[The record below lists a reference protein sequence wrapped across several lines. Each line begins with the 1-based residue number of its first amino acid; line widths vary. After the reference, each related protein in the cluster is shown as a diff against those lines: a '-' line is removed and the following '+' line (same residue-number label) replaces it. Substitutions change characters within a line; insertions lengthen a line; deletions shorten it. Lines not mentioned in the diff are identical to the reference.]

1 VGGEGAFGAA
11 CGSSQRTM
19 FAKGLDGSGF
29 LRLSVQKQASLQVHR
44 PLLPSRMMCSQ
55 ESSGRELPA
64 VRMGRIDS
72 GGTTGGL
79 LSGRG
84 GGVSK
89 TLSHTG
95 MCLQAPSPLQSH
107 SQSHAAHAAVQD
119 CAASA
124 TTAVAVANFMP
135 GKCDPRARM
144 VQCAG
149 LAPCYRLSLPQGAGA
164 GVARRI
170 FIEDGE
176 IPGVAFITED
186 TEDTENTE
194 GAERR
199 AVLPMK
205 VALSSVTSVFSVSS
219 VSNPPSPYA
228 GFGAGWGTASRMGM
242 FTTAASAARA
252 MSAYHIQS

>member
-1 VGGEGAFGAA
+1 MRGAF
-11 CGSSQRTM
+11 S
-19 FAKGLDGSGF
+19 
-29 LRLSVQKQASLQVHR
+29 
-44 PLLPSRMMCSQ
+44 LLPIVT
-55 ESSGRELPA
+55 PA
-64 VRMGRIDS
+64 GC
-72 GGTTGGL
+72 
-79 LSGRG
+79 RG
-84 GGVSK
+84 GGA
-89 TLSHTG
+89 
-95 MCLQAPSPLQSH
+95 Q
-107 SQSHAAHAAVQD
+107 
-119 CAASA
+119 
-124 TTAVAVANFMP
+124 
-135 GKCDPRARM
+135 
-144 VQCAG
+144 
-149 LAPCYRLSLPQGAGA
+149 
-164 GVARRI
+164 RI

-176 IPGVAFITED
+176 IPGVAFI